1 MKDAKESGRPGWWG
15 YHWQKSK
22 SQEKGSD
29 VPEILQDFWVT
40 RVVKQSFGKAW
51 KDILPR
57 YLDF

>member
-29 VPEILQDFWVT
+29 VPEIL
-40 RVVKQSFGKAW
+40 
-51 KDILPR
+51 
-57 YLDF
+57 